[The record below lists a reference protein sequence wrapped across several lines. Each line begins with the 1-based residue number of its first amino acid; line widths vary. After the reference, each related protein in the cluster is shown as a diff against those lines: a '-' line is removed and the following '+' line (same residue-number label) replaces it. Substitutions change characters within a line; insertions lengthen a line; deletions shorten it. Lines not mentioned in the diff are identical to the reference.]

1 MSDPDGNR
9 MVYIAIILFLLLF
22 NFLLTAVYEA
32 VIALN
37 DGQVRRAA
45 ADGDKKA
52 AGILKMTRNPA
63 YFMMSMKCSNV
74 LLSLLAGGIAVFRF
88 SGSLAGLSWFAGF
101 EREPVLLL
109 AAAVLLLAASFVV
122 LLLGETVPKQV
133 GMKHA
138 ESVSRR
144 LLWLLRFNYVLVKPF
159 AWLVVKSSGLL
170 ARLFGVDT
178 GQTADEVTEEEIR
191 MMVDVGNEKGV
202 IEESQ
207 KEMIN
212 NVFEFDDRTAGD
224 VMTHRTEIT
233 GVEETAKIRDI
244 VELATSSGYSRIPV
258 YRDDL
263 DNITGIIY
271 VKDLLGLVGQTSSD
285 EAHLGGYLRPALYVP
300 ESNRCRDLFKEF
312 TAKKVQMAVVV
323 DEYGGTAGIVTMED
337 LIESIVGDIQD
348 EYDNEEEEFSRVDE
362 TTFTIDG
369 AADLEEVNKLLHLH
383 LPEDGDYD
391 TLGGFITG
399 NLGRIPANGETPS
412 LVIENVEFTVLRVE
426 DRRIAK
432 VRAHRLP
439 DEAPEQV

>member
-1 MSDPDGNR
+1 M
-9 MVYIAIILFLLLF
+9 
-22 NFLLTAVYEA
+22 
-32 VIALN
+32 
-37 DGQVRRAA
+37 
-45 ADGDKKA
+45 
-52 AGILKMTRNPA
+52 
-63 YFMMSMKCSNV
+63 
-74 LLSLLAGGIAVFRF
+74 
-88 SGSLAGLSWFAGF
+88 
-101 EREPVLLL
+101 
-109 AAAVLLLAASFVV
+109 
-122 LLLGETVPKQV
+122 
-133 GMKHA
+133 
-138 ESVSRR
+138 
-144 LLWLLRFNYVLVKPF
+144 
-159 AWLVVKSSGLL
+159 
-170 ARLFGVDT
+170 
-178 GQTADEVTEEEIR
+178 
-191 MMVDVGNEKGV
+191 
-202 IEESQ
+202 
-207 KEMIN
+207 
-212 NVFEFDDRTAGD
+212 
-224 VMTHRTEIT
+224 
-233 GVEETAKIRDI
+233 
-244 VELATSSGYSRIPV
+244 
-258 YRDDL
+258 
-263 DNITGIIY
+263 
-271 VKDLLGLVGQTSSD
+271 GQTSSD